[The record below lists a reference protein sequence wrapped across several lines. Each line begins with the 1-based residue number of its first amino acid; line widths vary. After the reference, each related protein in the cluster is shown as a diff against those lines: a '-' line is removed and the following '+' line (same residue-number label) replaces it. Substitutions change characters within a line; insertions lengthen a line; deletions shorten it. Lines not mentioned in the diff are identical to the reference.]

1 MPVRLWTVFLK
12 TWREMARDWWALGLT
27 LVFSPLFVFGYWAFT
42 QGSSTSYT
50 VLVINQDQGAVL
62 PGGAGL
68 LAGEAAIQA
77 VQAVRY
83 ADGNP
88 LLRVSRLADPSQVDH
103 ILKDRGAVAFL
114 VIPPDF
120 SRSIAAL
127 QAGDRSRPAQITFG
141 GDLTNPY
148 YTVGATLAIGAVD
161 NYVIQATGQKPLVS
175 YVEKALAGSAARTEF
190 EIYTPGVLIFSVMML
205 IFLAAMV
212 VARVLESGTLRR
224 LQITRMTS
232 FDFLGGV
239 TLAMLSL
246 AIISLLITIQTAV
259 WLGFRSLGPLWAA
272 VLVGAVA
279 SLSVIGAGLLVA
291 CFSHSVSQAFIVANF
306 PLGLFMFFS
315 GAIFPLPKTILFRL
329 AGHEVGLFD
338 FLPPAHAVVA
348 LNKILTLGA
357 GLRDVSYELAALVL
371 LSLLYFGV
379 GVWLFQRLHMG
390 GRA

>member
-1 MPVRLWTVFLK
+1 MRVWTVFLK
-12 TWREMARDWWALGLT
+12 TWREMTRDWWALGLT
-27 LVFSPLFVFGYWAFT
+27 LAFSPLFVFAYWAFT
-42 QGSSTSYT
+42 QGSSTAYT
-50 VLVINQDQGAVL
+50 VLVINQDQGVAL
-62 PGGAGL
+62 AAGGEL
-68 LAGEAAIQA
+68 RAGEEVVRA

-88 LLRVSRLADPSQVDH
+88 LLKVSPLDDLAQVDR

-120 SRSIAAL
+120 SSTLLAL
-127 QAGDRSRPAQITFG
+127 QAGDHSRSAQITFG

-148 YTVGATLAIGAVD
+148 YTLGATLAIGAVD
-161 NYVIQATGQKPLVS
+161 NYVIQATGQKPLVK

-190 EIYTPGVLIFSVMML
+190 EIYTPGVMIFSVMML

-212 VARVLESGTLRR
+212 VAREVESGTLRR
-224 LQITRMTS
+224 LQITRMSS

-246 AIISLLITIQTAV
+246 AVLSLLITISTAV

-272 VLVGAVA
+272 VVVGAVA
-279 SLSVIGAGLLVA
+279 SLSIIGAGLVVA
-291 CFSHSVSQAFIVANF
+291 CFSRSVSQAFIIANF

-315 GAIFPLPKTILFRL
+315 GAIFPLPKLVIFRL
-329 AGHEVGLFD
+329 AGHDVGLFD

-348 LNKILTLGA
+348 LNKVLTLGA
-357 GLRDVSYELAALVL
+357 GLQDVAFELTALIL

-390 GRA
+390 GKV

>member
-1 MPVRLWTVFLK
+1 MRVWTVFLK

-27 LVFSPLFVFGYWAFT
+27 LAFSPLFVFAYWAFT
-42 QGSSTSYT
+42 QGSSTAYT
-50 VLVINQDQGAVL
+50 ILVINQDRGAAM
-62 PGGAGL
+62 PAGGEL
-68 LAGEAAIQA
+68 QAGEAVIQA

-83 ADGNP
+83 ADGNS
-88 LLRVSRLADPSQVDH
+88 LLKVLLVDDTAQVDR

-114 VIPPDF
+114 VVPPDF
-120 SRSIAAL
+120 SSTLLAL
-127 QAGDRSRPAQITFG
+127 QAGDHSRSARITFG

-161 NYVIQATGQKPLVS
+161 SYVIQATGQKPLVQ
-175 YVEKALAGSAARTEF
+175 YIEKALAGSAARTEF
-190 EIYTPGVLIFSVMML
+190 EIYTPGVMIFSVMML

-212 VARVLESGTLRR
+212 VAREVESGTLRR

-232 FDFLGGV
+232 FDFLGGI

-246 AIISLLITIQTAV
+246 AVLSLLVTILTAV

-272 VLVGAVA
+272 IVVGAVA
-279 SLSVIGAGLLVA
+279 SLSIIGAGLVVA
-291 CFSHSVSQAFIVANF
+291 CFSHSVSQAFIIANF

-315 GAIFPLPKTILFRL
+315 GAIFPLPRLVIFQL
-329 AGHEVGLFD
+329 AGHAVGLFD

-357 GLRDVSYELAALVL
+357 GLQEVTFELAALIV
-371 LSLLYFGV
+371 LSLLYFGA
-379 GVWLFQRLHMG
+379 GVWLFQRLHMA
-390 GRA
+390 GRD

>member
-1 MPVRLWTVFLK
+1 MRMWTVFLK
-12 TWREMARDWWALGLT
+12 TWREMSRDWWALGLT

-50 VLVINQDQGAVL
+50 VLVINQDQGAAL
-62 PGGAGL
+62 PGGGSLQAAEG
-68 LAGEAAIQA
+68 AIQA
-77 VQAVRY
+77 IQAVRY

-88 LLRVSRLADPSQVDH
+88 LLKVSRLDNLAQVER

-120 SRSIAAL
+120 SRTILAL
-127 QAGDRSRPAQITFG
+127 QSGDHSQSAQITFG

-148 YTVGATLAIGAVD
+148 YAVGATLAIGAVD
-161 NYVIQATGQKPLVS
+161 GYVIQTTGQKPLVK
-175 YVEKALAGSAARTEF
+175 YVENALAGSAARTEF
-190 EIYTPGVLIFSVMML
+190 EIYTPGVMIFSVMML

-212 VARVLESGTLRR
+212 VAREVESGTLTR

-246 AIISLLITIQTAV
+246 AVLSLLITIQTAV

-272 VLVGAVA
+272 VVVGTVA

-291 CFSHSVSQAFIVANF
+291 CFSRSVSQAFVIANF

-315 GAIFPLPKTILFRL
+315 GAIFPLPKLVIFHL
-329 AGHEVGLFD
+329 AGHDVGLFD

-348 LNKILTLGA
+348 LNKVLTLGA
-357 GLRDVSYELAALVL
+357 GLQDVLYELTALIL
-371 LSLLYFGV
+371 LSMLYFGV

>member
-1 MPVRLWTVFLK
+1 MRWWVVFLK
-12 TWREMARDWWALGLT
+12 TWREMTRDWWALGLT

-42 QGSSTSYT
+42 QGGSTSYT
-50 VLVINQDQGAVL
+50 VLVINQDQGAALV
-62 PGGAGL
+62 GGGILQAGKQ
-68 LAGEAAIQA
+68 AIQA
-77 VQAVRY
+77 VQAVKY
-83 ADGNP
+83 ADGTP
-88 LLRVSRLADPSQVDH
+88 LLKVARLDDLDQVDR

-120 SRSIAAL
+120 SRTILAL
-127 QAGDRSRPAQITFG
+127 QAGDRSQSAHITFG

-148 YTVGATLAIGAVD
+148 YTLGATLAIGAVD
-161 NYVIQATGQKPLVS
+161 SYVIQATGQKPLVN

-190 EIYTPGVLIFSVMML
+190 EIYTPGVMIFSVMML
-205 IFLAAMV
+205 IFLAAML
-212 VARVLESGTLRR
+212 VAREVESGTLRR
-224 LQITRMTS
+224 LQITRMSS

-246 AIISLLITIQTAV
+246 AVLSLLITILAAV
-259 WLGFRSLGPLWAA
+259 WLGFRSQGPLWAA
-272 VLVGAVA
+272 VVVGAVA
-279 SLSVIGAGLLVA
+279 SLSIIGAGLVVA
-291 CFSHSVSQAFIVANF
+291 CFSSTVSQAFIIANF

-315 GAIFPLPKTILFRL
+315 GAIFPLPRLVLFQL
-329 AGHEVGLFD
+329 AGHDVGLFD

-348 LNKILTLGA
+348 LNKVLTLGA
-357 GLRDVSYELAALVL
+357 GLQDVSYELTALVL

>member
-1 MPVRLWTVFLK
+1 MRVWTVFLK
-12 TWREMARDWWALGLT
+12 TWREMTRDWWALGLT
-27 LVFSPLFVFGYWAFT
+27 LAFSPLFVFAYWAFT
-42 QGSSTSYT
+42 QGSSTAYT
-50 VLVINQDQGAVL
+50 VLVINQDRGAAL
-62 PGGAGL
+62 AAGGEL
-68 LAGEAAIQA
+68 RAGEQVIQA

-88 LLRVSRLADPSQVDH
+88 LLKVSPLADLAQVDR

-120 SRSIAAL
+120 SSTLIAL
-127 QAGDRSRPAQITFG
+127 QAGDHSRSAQITFG

-161 NYVIQATGQKPLVS
+161 SYVIQATGQKPLVE

-190 EIYTPGVLIFSVMML
+190 EIYTPGVMIFSVMML

-212 VARVLESGTLRR
+212 VAREVESGTLRR
-224 LQITRMTS
+224 LQITRMRS
-232 FDFLGGV
+232 IDFLGGV

-246 AIISLLITIQTAV
+246 AVLSLLITILTAV

-272 VLVGAVA
+272 VVVGAVA
-279 SLSVIGAGLLVA
+279 SLSIIGAGLVVA
-291 CFSHSVSQAFIVANF
+291 CFSRSVSQAFIIANF

-315 GAIFPLPKTILFRL
+315 GAIFPLPKLVIFQL
-329 AGHEVGLFD
+329 AGHDVGLFD
-338 FLPPAHAVVA
+338 FLPPSHAVVA
-348 LNKILTLGA
+348 LNKVLTLGA
-357 GLRDVSYELAALVL
+357 GLQDVAYELTSLIL
-371 LSLLYFGV
+371 LSLLYFGA

-390 GRA
+390 GKA

>member
-1 MPVRLWTVFLK
+1 MRMWIVFLK
-12 TWREMARDWWALGLT
+12 TWREMSRDWWALGLT

-50 VLVINQDQGAVL
+50 VLVINQDQGAAL
-62 PGGAGL
+62 PGGGSLQAAEG
-68 LAGEAAIQA
+68 AIQA
-77 VQAVRY
+77 IQAVRY

-88 LLRVSRLADPSQVDH
+88 LLKVSRLDNLAQVER

-120 SRSIAAL
+120 SRTILAL
-127 QAGDRSRPAQITFG
+127 QSGDHSQSAQITFG

-161 NYVIQATGQKPLVS
+161 GYVIQTTGQKPLVK
-175 YVEKALAGSAARTEF
+175 YVENALAGSAARTEF
-190 EIYTPGVLIFSVMML
+190 EIYTPGVMIFSVMML

-212 VARVLESGTLRR
+212 VAREVESGTLTR

-246 AIISLLITIQTAV
+246 AVLSLLITIQTAV

-272 VLVGAVA
+272 VVVGTVA

-291 CFSHSVSQAFIVANF
+291 CFSRSVSQAFVIANF

-315 GAIFPLPKTILFRL
+315 GAIFPLPKLVIFHL
-329 AGHEVGLFD
+329 AGHDIGLFD

-348 LNKILTLGA
+348 LNKVLTLGA
-357 GLRDVSYELAALVL
+357 GLQDVLYELTALIL
-371 LSLLYFGV
+371 LSMLYFGV

>member
-1 MPVRLWTVFLK
+1 VRVWTVFLK
-12 TWREMARDWWALGLT
+12 TWREMTRDWWALGLT
-27 LVFSPLFVFGYWAFT
+27 LAFSPLFVFAYWAFT
-42 QGSSTSYT
+42 QGSSTAYT
-50 VLVINQDQGAVL
+50 VLVINQDRGAAL
-62 PGGAGL
+62 AAGGEL
-68 LAGEAAIQA
+68 RAGEQVIQA

-88 LLRVSRLADPSQVDH
+88 LLKVSPLADLAQVDR

-120 SRSIAAL
+120 SSTLIAL
-127 QAGDRSRPAQITFG
+127 QAGDHSRSAQITFG

-161 NYVIQATGQKPLVS
+161 SYVIQATGQKPLVE

-190 EIYTPGVLIFSVMML
+190 EIYTPGVMIFSVMML

-212 VARVLESGTLRR
+212 VAREVESGTLRR
-224 LQITRMTS
+224 LQITRMRS
-232 FDFLGGV
+232 IDFLGGV

-246 AIISLLITIQTAV
+246 AVLSLLITILTAV

-272 VLVGAVA
+272 VVVGAVA
-279 SLSVIGAGLLVA
+279 SLSIIGAGLVVA
-291 CFSHSVSQAFIVANF
+291 CFSRSVSQAFIIANF

-315 GAIFPLPKTILFRL
+315 GAIFPLPKLVIFQL
-329 AGHEVGLFD
+329 AGHDVGLFD
-338 FLPPAHAVVA
+338 FLPPSHAVVA
-348 LNKILTLGA
+348 LNKVLTLGA
-357 GLRDVSYELAALVL
+357 GLQDVAYELTSLIL
-371 LSLLYFGV
+371 LSLLYFGA

-390 GRA
+390 GKA

>member
-1 MPVRLWTVFLK
+1 M
-12 TWREMARDWWALGLT
+12 
-27 LVFSPLFVFGYWAFT
+27 
-42 QGSSTSYT
+42 
-50 VLVINQDQGAVL
+50 
-62 PGGAGL
+62 
-68 LAGEAAIQA
+68 
-77 VQAVRY
+77 RY
-83 ADGNP
+83 ADGNA
-88 LLRVSRLADPSQVDH
+88 LLKVSRLDDLAQVDR

-120 SRSIAAL
+120 SATILAL
-127 QAGDRSRPAQITFG
+127 QAGDHTRSAQITFG
-141 GDLTNPY
+141 DVATNPY

-161 NYVIQATGQKPLVS
+161 SYVIQATGQKPLVK

-190 EIYTPGVLIFSVMML
+190 EIYTPGVMIFSVMML

-212 VARVLESGTLRR
+212 VAREVESGTLRR

-246 AIISLLITIQTAV
+246 AVLSLLITIQTAV
-259 WLGFRSLGPLWAA
+259 WLGFRSQGPLWAA

-279 SLSVIGAGLLVA
+279 SLSIIGAGLVVA
-291 CFSHSVSQAFIVANF
+291 CFSLSVSQAFIIANF

-315 GAIFPLPKTILFRL
+315 GAIFPLPKVVIFQL
-329 AGHEVGLFD
+329 AGHDVGLFD

-348 LNKILTLGA
+348 LNKVLTLGA
-357 GLRDVSYELAALVL
+357 GLQGVAFELTALIS

-379 GVWLFQRLHMG
+379 GVWLFQRLHMA
-390 GRA
+390 GRS